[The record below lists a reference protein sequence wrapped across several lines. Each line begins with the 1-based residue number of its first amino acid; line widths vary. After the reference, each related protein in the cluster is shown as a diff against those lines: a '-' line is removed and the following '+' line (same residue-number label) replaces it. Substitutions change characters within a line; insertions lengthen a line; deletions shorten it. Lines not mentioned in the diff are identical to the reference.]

1 MGLASETVYENRM
14 KLAVVIPILN
24 ELENLPALIDSI
36 EQLGNST
43 IGISI
48 IVCDDGSNDGSRIWL
63 ESEQQK
69 GRLIVLGDGN
79 NYGPGVAFENGFQ
92 YVLRYLS
99 NFDFLLTMEGDGTAD
114 LSSFPIMFDSIN
126 HADVVLASVY
136 LQGGGF
142 SKTNW
147 ARLLISKIA
156 NELTR
161 ICLNLPYQTLTSF
174 YRIYRVSTLHQLQ
187 KESNPIFSEKGFICQ
202 VEILYKLHRKGFV
215 IKEIPTTLFTDRRK
229 GKSKMKLG
237 KTMNAHV
244 RFLWRTIKDAN

>member
-1 MGLASETVYENRM
+1 M
-14 KLAVVIPILN
+14 KLAVVIPIFN
-24 ELENLPALIDSI
+24 ELENLPSLIDSV

-43 IGISI
+43 TEITI
-48 IVCDDGSNDGSRIWL
+48 IVCDDGSNDGSRLWL
-63 ESEQQK
+63 DEEQQK

-92 YVLRYLS
+92 YVLKTHPD
-99 NFDFLLTMEGDGTAD
+99 FDFLITMEGDETAD
-114 LSSFPIMFDSIN
+114 LTSLQSMFDSIS

-136 LQGGGF
+136 LEGGGF

-147 ARLLISKIA
+147 ARLLISKFA
-156 NELTR
+156 NGLTR
-161 ICLNLPYQTLTSF
+161 LCLNLPFQTLTSF
-174 YRIYRVSTLHQLQ
+174 YRIYRVSTLHQLHQ
-187 KESNPIFSEKGFICQ
+187 NSNQIFSEKGFICQ

-237 KTMNAHV
+237 KTMIAHI
-244 RFLWRTIKDAN
+244 RFLWRTVLHAK

>member
-1 MGLASETVYENRM
+1 M

-24 ELENLPALIDSI
+24 ELENLPSLIDSV
-36 EQLGNST
+36 ERLGNST
-43 IGISI
+43 IDISI

-92 YVLRYLS
+92 YVLKTHPD
-99 NFDFLLTMEGDGTAD
+99 FDFVLTMEGDGTAD
-114 LSSFPIMFDSIN
+114 LSSFPIMLNSIS

-136 LQGGGF
+136 AEGGGF

-147 ARLLISKIA
+147 ARLFISKFA

-161 ICLNLPYQTLTSF
+161 KCLNLPFQTLTSF
-174 YRIYRVSTLHQLQ
+174 YRIYRVSTIHQLQ
-187 KESNPIFSEKGFICQ
+187 KDSYPIFYEKGFICQ
-202 VEILYKLHRKGFV
+202 VEILNKLHRKGFV

-229 GKSKMKLG
+229 GKSKMRLL
-237 KTMNAHV
+237 KTMIAHV
-244 RFLWRTIKDAN
+244 RFLWRTIFNSK